1 MPFLFVQK
9 FFRVIYR
16 VIHLRN
22 LSEKQEKYF
31 FLKIKNNTRNGLIP
45 SVWRKSTVYKAFSK
59 IALTGSSPVSRLTKT
74 LENSRVLF
82 ICVIFRVAYF

>member
-22 LSEKQEKYF
+22 ISEKQEKYF
-31 FLKIKNNTRNGLIP
+31 FLKIKNNAKNGLIP
-45 SVWRKSTVYKAFSK
+45 SVLRKCLIYRDFLKVAM
-59 IALTGSSPVSRLTKT
+59 TGSSPVSRLTKT
-74 LENSRVLF
+74 LEYSRVLF
-82 ICVIFRVAYF
+82 ICVIFRVIYF